1 MTDRPLVISHAG
13 CGGHAPPNTL
23 AGVRKAIELG
33 ADAVEVDVHTCAE
46 GVPVVIHDSTLE
58 GSTDGSGSVHATP
71 LATLRTLNAAAK
83 HAGWPQRESVPTLEE
98 VVQETRGR
106 ILLVIEIK
114 RVDIEAEVVEVIR
127 MNDAVNDVMVWSFH
141 PQVVAKFREYQPS
154 IPAALLA
161 HGEGW
166 PDTRQLFD
174 EALRS
179 NAQACS
185 LHHLMLTPGIA
196 QAARRHG
203 LGPYTW
209 TVNDED
215 DMRRALECGVAGIV
229 TDYPERLIALLE
241 RRDEQRRER

>member
-1 MTDRPLVISHAG
+1 
-13 CGGHAPPNTL
+13 
-23 AGVRKAIELG
+23 
-33 ADAVEVDVHTCAE
+33 VEVDVHTCAE

-58 GSTDGSGSVHATP
+58 GSTDGSGGVHTTP

-83 HAGWPQRESVPTLEE
+83 HVGWPQREPVPTLEE

-127 MNDAVNDVMVWSFH
+127 VSGAVDDVMVWSFH
-141 PQVVAKFREYQPS
+141 PQVVAQFRERQPS

-166 PDTRQLFD
+166 PDTRQLFH

-185 LHHLMLTPGIA
+185 IHHSMLTPGIA
-196 QAARRHG
+196 QAARRQG

-209 TVNDED
+209 TVNDEG
-215 DMRRALECGVAGIV
+215 DMRRALECGVTGIV
-229 TDYPERLIALLE
+229 TDYPERLIALLD